1 MCVASRLGVDEGAC
15 LDDDESRERE
25 QGHGGGDAGF
35 PAGRDGDARSARG
48 YRDWAPARRRSPAPL
63 REECRHGETRLGPLG
78 GARRCAFAVLY
89 IVAFTTTGIDFDDTD
104 RAVLAHY
111 ASSSARA
118 KEVAAFFLIAAAALS
133 LVVFGNGLRTAIS
146 RATDRSDPLAALAWA
161 GTTGCAALIL
171 AGNALSRATALA
183 AMDDKFVLNPSTR
196 KLFENAGYLLFV
208 SGALAAILL
217 VAAVAIAVFRL
228 RTLSRWVGWVS
239 IVAALLLPLAIVF
252 IGFLVFLVWVL
263 TVSVSLWSHGRAKKA
278 TAVTV

>member
-1 MCVASRLGVDEGAC
+1 MACAGLRPGSEKNVDMARLGWERGA
-15 LDDDESRERE
+15 
-25 QGHGGGDAGF
+25 A
-35 PAGRDGDARSARG
+35 
-48 YRDWAPARRRSPAPL
+48 
-63 REECRHGETRLGPLG
+63 LG
-78 GARRCAFAVLY
+78 GCAFAVLY

-111 ASSSARA
+111 ASSGARA
-118 KEVAAFFLIAAAALS
+118 KEIVAFFLIATAALS
-133 LVVFGNGLRTAIS
+133 LVVFGNGLRRAIS
-146 RATDRSDPLAALAWA
+146 RGTDDRSDPLAALAWA
-161 GTTGCAALIL
+161 GTTGCAVLIL

-239 IVAALLLPLAIVF
+239 IVVALLLPLAIIF

-263 TVSVSLWSHGRAKKA
+263 TVSVSLWFHGQAEKA
-278 TAVTV
+278 TAVIV

>member
-1 MCVASRLGVDEGAC
+1 MARLGW
-15 LDDDESRERE
+15 ER
-25 QGHGGGDAGF
+25 
-35 PAGRDGDARSARG
+35 
-48 YRDWAPARRRSPAPL
+48 WAA
-63 REECRHGETRLGPLG
+63 LG
-78 GARRCAFAVLY
+78 GCAFAVLY

-118 KEVAAFFLIAAAALS
+118 KEVVAFFLIAAAALS

-146 RATDRSDPLAALAWA
+146 RGTDRPNPLAALAWA

-171 AGNALSRATALA
+171 A
-183 AMDDKFVLNPSTR
+183 FVLNPSTR

-217 VAAVAIAVFRL
+217 VATVAIAVFRL
-228 RTLSRWVGWVS
+228 RTLPRWVGWVS
-239 IVAALLLPLAIVF
+239 VVAALLLPLAIIF

-263 TVSVSLWSHGRAKKA
+263 AVSVSLWSHGRAEQA

>member
-1 MCVASRLGVDEGAC
+1 MAPIL
-15 LDDDESRERE
+15 
-25 QGHGGGDAGF
+25 
-35 PAGRDGDARSARG
+35 P
-48 YRDWAPARRRSPAPL
+48 APAPQRGDTNIGAL
-63 REECRHGETRLGPLG
+63 QALG
-78 GARRCAFAVLY
+78 GCAFAVLY

-118 KEVAAFFLIAAAALS
+118 KEVVAFFLIAAAALS
-133 LVVFGNGLRTAIS
+133 LVVFGNGLRTAIA
-146 RATDRSDPLAALAWA
+146 RGTDRSDPLAALAWA

-208 SGALAAILL
+208 SGTLAAILL

-239 IVAALLLPLAIVF
+239 IVVALLLPLAIIF

-263 TVSVSLWSHGRAKKA
+263 AVSVSLWSHGRAEQP